1 MPDPLHIRPADDY
14 VFQLEVNDGDRFKG
28 PMDLLLHL
36 IEREEL
42 PITAISLTQ
51 VTAQYLEHLAALEQ
65 MHPDS
70 IAEFLVMAARLLYIK
85 SRALLPAVADEEAE
99 DEEEDPAEALAR
111 QLREY
116 KLFKERAQW
125 LRSLE
130 KAGKRGYVRLSPPAT
145 PQVRL
150 EPGSADVQA
159 LLDAVLDI
167 LEDIDAPPRPVHTI
181 AQLKITVDERMA
193 DLKSQLQRLRHLH
206 FRQFISQAQTRMEVI
221 VSLMAVLEMIK
232 LNQVQVQQEG
242 VFGDIMIEMLEEV
255 EVAG

>member
-1 MPDPLHIRPADDY
+1 MSDPLHIRSADDY
-14 VFQLEVNDGDRFKG
+14 VFQLEVSDGDRFKG

-65 MHPDS
+65 MQPDS

-85 SRALLPAVADEEAE
+85 SRALLPAVVDEEAE

-130 KAGKRGYVRLSPPAT
+130 KAGKRGYIRLAPPAT

-193 DLKSQLQRLRHLH
+193 DLKSQLQRLRQLH
-206 FRQFISQAQTRMEVI
+206 FRQFISGAQTRMEVI

-242 VFGDIMIEMLEEV
+242 VFGDIMIEMKEEV
-255 EVAG
+255 VG